1 MLHKNRAA
9 SGGSLNLD
17 TVTYVQNMLN
27 RMSRDPI
34 LNLFYCEIRYLVLL
48 DVDIIESYKIQKVN
62 CCRAKL
68 NDAYRKLFVD
78 EI

>member
-1 MLHKNRAA
+1 
-9 SGGSLNLD
+9 
-17 TVTYVQNMLN
+17 
-27 RMSRDPI
+27 MSRDPI

-48 DVDIIESYKIQKVN
+48 DVDIIESYNIQKVN

-68 NDAYRKLFVD
+68 NDAYLKLFVD